1 MIEIEY
7 DVAWYLE
14 GLLNDGKTWLIT
26 IDPLP
31 FTIGRK
37 EGCDLSISTRSIS
50 RRHAEILQQESCLWL
65 RDLGSKN
72 GTFVNGRRVSGLE
85 QLRTGDV
92 VQFGNVQFRVFSR
105 GQEVEEKME
114 ETSTSL
120 NLIPLQL
127 PYCEPEFKSLLD
139 KKAVTPLFQPIVR
152 IDNGSLLGY
161 EILSRGRLEGLPTR
175 PLELF
180 SLAEPLG
187 YEAKLSRLF
196 WQQGLLEGARL
207 PGSPHLF
214 INIHPAETA
223 QPGLIESLESIRT
236 TWPSLPIT
244 VELSEKAVTDLVRMK
259 RLRVELQNLNIY
271 LAYDDF
277 GAGQARF
284 LELIEVPP
292 HYLKFDASLIHQIH
306 TRHKRLL
313 QMVETLV
320 KMACDLGIT
329 PLAEGI
335 ECEEERE
342 VCKRIGFQ
350 YAQGYLFGKPVHA
363 SEI

>member
-1 MIEIEY
+1 MMESVG
-7 DVAWYLE
+7 DRAWYLE
-14 GLLNDGKTWLIT
+14 GVLNDGKTWLIT

-37 EGCDLSISTRSIS
+37 EGCDLAISTRSIS
-50 RRHAEILQQESCLWL
+50 RRHAEILHQESCLWL

-105 GQEVEEKME
+105 GNGTGEKTE

-120 NLIPLQL
+120 NVIPPNL
-127 PYCEPEFKSLLD
+127 PYCEPEFKTLLD
-139 KKAVTPLFQPIVR
+139 TKAVTPLFQPIVK
-152 IDNGSLLGY
+152 IDDDRLLGY
-161 EILSRGRLEGLPTR
+161 EVLSRGRCEGLPSA

-180 SLAEPLG
+180 NLAEPLG

-196 WQQGLLEGARL
+196 WQQGLLEGAKL

-214 INIHPAETA
+214 INVHPAETA
-223 QPGLIESLESIRT
+223 QPGLIESLESIRS

-244 VELSEKAVTDLVRMK
+244 VEISEKAVTNLPRMK
-259 RLRVELQNLNIY
+259 RLRAELQNLNIY

-292 HYLKFDASLIHQIH
+292 HYLKFDASLIRQIH

-320 KMACDLGIT
+320 KMACDLGII

-342 VCKRIGFQ
+342 VCRTIGFR
-350 YAQGYLFGKPVHA
+350 YAQGYLFGKPENVA
-363 SEI
+363 SL